1 MKISKYQ
8 YKNDLICS
16 VCGEIVTV
24 IQSDSKK
31 PKLFKV
37 FEHECPRC
45 NKVRK
50 FIVIQDIETAK
61 AVLSFAQ
68 SMTVA
73 QEIVYK
79 LINDKEKDK
88 IK

>member
-1 MKISKYQ
+1 MRASRYQ

-24 IQSDSKK
+24 IQSDGRK

-45 NKVRK
+45 NKKRR
-50 FIVIQDIETAK
+50 FIVIQDVETAK
-61 AVLSFAQ
+61 AVLSFTQ
-68 SMTVA
+68 SMTVP

-79 LINDKEKDK
+79 LLNEKDK
-88 IK
+88 QKIK